1 MMPGTSF
8 KPLPRA
14 FAVLA
19 VALLAVCALAGI
31 MMSEDSDASGTI
43 TVGTGQSVTIDV
55 SNYMTSAQLAEFNDS
70 DFEPHIT
77 ADVGNIYNQG
87 YGGLICSKVSGN
99 SWKIQ
104 PSANA
109 KAGTYTLRYEI
120 SSPDTGDP
128 LSTVTTSTLKITE
141 GTGQGTQSS
150 PLSSVDYIFYSV
162 PASVSDYGDYHTE
175 TLYVLTGASVYYKLN
190 MASYDPTVSVTPR
203 GSTGTTQSYGGVSV
217 SIDSS
222 HNTTFSGTMGN
233 QALTMNWKYGAREIN
248 TSLIPVSNVPV
259 TSISITGASSVNAGS
274 SITLSASVSP
284 SDATDKSVTW
294 SVQSGSSYVTISPNG
309 TSCTV
314 TGKAAGEA
322 IIKCTANDGSG
333 ISATKRILVTSS
345 GPSLPDGVSS
355 GSGTSSDPYVFN
367 LSAGTNYSLKVQ
379 PVGQFTSYAAVS
391 DPVTVPG
398 MTFSTTA
405 GGSVTTLTNLSG
417 GQFGILTIA
426 GTPTTNGTWDI
437 KAANQSATKYY
448 RIVVTGGNNGFTLHY
463 DANGGSGAP
472 SDATYTSSSSTYTAQ
487 VSSVKPTKTGHTFLG
502 WSKSSTAATATYQS
516 GANITL
522 SPGTTTLYAVWQEVK
537 QDWFAYLY
545 YNANG
550 GSGAPSTQSDS
561 INAASPSGSK
571 TFTISSAKPT
581 KSGFDFKG
589 WSEDSAATTASYQ
602 PGGTISVPYDSAK
615 TLYAVWQERSYTCY
629 LYFDAQGGR
638 GAPST
643 MTYTGSSTSA
653 HTFTIPSNVP
663 TVPGYHFLGWS
674 EDPGASTPSYQPGS
688 TISVPYNGSKTLYA
702 IYQEGSAPVDMGA
715 ITDGGLIEI
724 PVNKKSKMTI
734 TAAQDHG
741 AYMTAVSG
749 ESWVTYDTE
758 RGTGIVFAEPTV
770 KGSYFF
776 EVLLWI
782 PGLPDRI
789 TISYT
794 LVVVDDETSTQD
806 WFAYLHYNAN
816 GGTGAPADDTFTGTS
831 PDAHVF
837 TVASSV
843 PVRDGYRFDGWADTA
858 DATTPVYKAGDA
870 VSVEH
875 GQTKTIYA
883 VWLKILV
890 VTMDAPSTAVIGT
903 TVMLTFTVNQYFPAY
918 FHWENA
924 TPGMTSKADVIV
936 NSHYS
941 YTLTFTALKVGTFN
955 ITLVV
960 EHPGCVTAEHPV
972 TIEFL
977 PTDVTAPPSAEGIEA
992 EVKE

>member
-87 YGGLICSKVSGN
+87 YGGLTCTQVSGN

-248 TSLIPVSNVPV
+248 TSLIPVSNVLV

-284 SDATDKSVTW
+284 SDATNKSVTW

-345 GPSLPDGVSS
+345 GSSLPDGVSS

-379 PVGQFTSYAAVS
+379 PVGQFTSYATVS

-437 KAANQSATKYY
+437 KATSPADTKYY
-448 RIVVTGGNNGFTLHY
+448 RIVVAGGNNGFTLHY

-472 SDATYTSSSSTYTAQ
+472 SDATYTSASSTYTAQ
-487 VSSVKPTKTGHTFLG
+487 VSSVKPTKAGHTFLG

-589 WSEDSAATTASYQ
+589 WSEDSAATTPSYQ
-602 PGGTISVPYDSAK
+602 PGGTISVPYDSTK

-629 LYFDAQGGR
+629 LYFDAQGGS

-653 HTFTIPSNVP
+653 HTFTIPSNVQ

-674 EDPGASTPSYQPGS
+674 ENPGASTPSYQPGS

-724 PVNKKSKMTI
+724 PVNRKSKMTI

-816 GGTGAPADDTFTGTS
+816 GGAGAPTTQSDSINAASPSGSKTFTI
-831 PDAHVF
+831 
-837 TVASSV
+837 SSIK
-843 PVRDGYRFDGWADTA
+843 PTRSGFIFKGWAESSS
-858 DATTPVYKAGDA
+858 ATTPGYQPGGTI
-870 VSVEH
+870 SVPYDSS
-875 GQTKTIYA
+875 KILYA
-883 VWLKILV
+883 VWEEAKLTITSEPATKSLRV
-890 VTMDAPSTAVIGT
+890 GQLWSYTPTANVSG
-903 TVMLTFTVNQYFPAY
+903 FTVTVTGADWLSVSNGKISGTPTVKGSYDITVTVSKTGYTSDSQSFVVKVYSALGFESEPGADGIIAY
-918 FHWENA
+918 
-924 TPGMTSKADVIV
+924 
-936 NSHYS
+936 
-941 YTLTFTALKVGTFN
+941 
-955 ITLVV
+955 
-960 EHPGCVTAEHPV
+960 
-972 TIEFL
+972 
-977 PTDVTAPPSAEGIEA
+977 
-992 EVKE
+992 VK

>member
-87 YGGLICSKVSGN
+87 YGGLTCTQVSGN

-284 SDATDKSVTW
+284 SDATNKSVTW

-322 IIKCTANDGSG
+322 IIECAANDGSG

-345 GPSLPDGVSS
+345 GSSLPDGVSS

-398 MTFSTTA
+398 MTFSTAT
-405 GGSVTTLTNLSG
+405 GGSVTTLTSLSG
-417 GQFGILTIA
+417 GQLGAMTIS

-437 KAANQSATKYY
+437 KAANPSATKYY

-472 SDATYTSSSSTYTAQ
+472 SDATYTSSSSTYTAK
-487 VSSVKPTKTGHTFLG
+487 VSSVKPTRDGHAFLG

-561 INAASPSGSK
+561 INATSPSGSK

-589 WSEDSAATTASYQ
+589 WSESSTATTPSYQ

-615 TLYAVWQERSYTCY
+615 TLYAVWQERNYTCY
-629 LYFDAQGGR
+629 LYFDANGGS
-638 GAPST
+638 GEPST

-653 HTFTIPSNVP
+653 HTFTIPSTEPEWV
-663 TVPGYHFLGWS
+663 GHEFKGWS
-674 EDPGASTPSYQPGS
+674 ESSSASSASYQPGS
-688 TISVPYNGSKTLYA
+688 TISVPYNDSKTLYA
-702 IYQEGSAPVDMGA
+702 VWGEMGSDAVDRGIITNGA
-715 ITDGGLIEI
+715 VIQIV
-724 PVNKKSKMTI
+724 VNEKSKLTI
-734 TAAQDHG
+734 TAARDNG
-741 AYMTAVSG
+741 AYMTAISG

-758 RGTGIVFAEPTV
+758 RGTGIVIAEPTV
-770 KGSYFF
+770 LGSYDFS
-776 EVLLWI
+776 VRIWI
-782 PGLPDRI
+782 PGLPESA

-794 LVVVDDETSTQD
+794 LEVVNAITPTQD

-816 GGTGAPADDTFTGTS
+816 GGSGAPSTQSDSINAASPSGSKTFTISSTKPTRSGFIFKGWAESNAATTAGYQPGGTI
-831 PDAHVF
+831 
-837 TVASSV
+837 SV
-843 PVRDGYRFDGWADTA
+843 PYD
-858 DATTPVYKAGDA
+858 
-870 VSVEH
+870 SS
-875 GQTKTIYA
+875 KTLYA
-883 VWLKILV
+883 VWEEAK
-890 VTMDAPSTAVIGT
+890 
-903 TVMLTFTVNQYFPAY
+903 LTITSEPA
-918 FHWENA
+918 
-924 TPGMTSKADVIV
+924 TKS
-936 NSHYS
+936 
-941 YTLTFTALKVGTFN
+941 LKVGQSWSYTPTANVSGFTVTVSGADWLSVSDGKISGTPTVKGSYN
-955 ITLVV
+955 IT
-960 EHPGCVTAEHPV
+960 V
-972 TIEFL
+972 TISKTGYTSDSQSF
-977 PTDVTAPPSAEGIEA
+977 VVKVYSALGFESEPGADGIIA
-992 EVKE
+992 YVK